1 MFRISVKYEGNK
13 SMQKVAD
20 EFRGQLSEKEIA
32 KTAAFAVNTTARRV
46 LSMVRKEAKKD
57 YTISNKY
64 LQRMAVLSK
73 PARGNASGLYA
84 EVSYNFGTIPMA
96 GFKYKNLNPKKQKY
110 FAFNSKLKGV
120 LVEIK
125 RGKTQILRHAFV
137 KSLASGHIGIFDHGK
152 YEDKKFIRQN
162 VLTGTTAHGGGKP
175 LITELKSAS
184 PYTMYTS
191 KSMSKKIQKYVD
203 DSLTERFRAM
213 LKIKLDKISNR

>member
-84 EVSYNFGTIPMA
+84 EVSYNFGTIPMV

-110 FAFNSKLKGV
+110 FAFNSKMKGV
-120 LVEIK
+120 QVEIK
-125 RGKTQILRHAFV
+125 KGKTMILRHAFI
-137 KSLASGHIGIFDHGK
+137 KSMASGHLGIW
-152 YEDKKFIRQN
+152 
-162 VLTGTTAHGGGKP
+162 AHGYYKGKRFIP
-175 LITELKSAS
+175 DNATTSSGKLKITELKSAS

-213 LKIKLDKISNR
+213 LKIKLDKISDR